1 MENEKFT
8 PTTRGQEQ
16 TVPIQEKFLITI
28 SEAAKYFGIGT
39 KQMRRL
45 AENHFSDFAI
55 FMGNRYLIVRPR
67 FEEYVIAFMESGE
80 KEFK

>member
-8 PTTRGQEQ
+8 PITQKREQ
-16 TVPIQEKFLITI
+16 AVPIQEKFLLTV
-28 SEAAKYFGIGT
+28 SEASKYFGIGT

-45 AENHFSDFAI
+45 AENHLSDFAI

-67 FEEYVIAFMESGE
+67 FEE
-80 KEFK
+80 

>member
-8 PTTRGQEQ
+8 PITQKREQ
-16 TVPIQEKFLITI
+16 AVPIQEKFLLTV
-28 SEAAKYFGIGT
+28 SEASKYFGIGT

-45 AENHFSDFAI
+45 AENHLSDFAI

-80 KEFK
+80 KDFK

>member
-8 PTTRGQEQ
+8 PTTWGQEQ
-16 TVPIQEKFLITI
+16 TVPIQEKFLITV

-39 KQMRRL
+39 KQMRL
-45 AENHFSDFAI
+45 AENHLSDFAI
-55 FMGNRYLIVRPR
+55 FMGNRYLVVRPR

-80 KEFK
+80 KQLK